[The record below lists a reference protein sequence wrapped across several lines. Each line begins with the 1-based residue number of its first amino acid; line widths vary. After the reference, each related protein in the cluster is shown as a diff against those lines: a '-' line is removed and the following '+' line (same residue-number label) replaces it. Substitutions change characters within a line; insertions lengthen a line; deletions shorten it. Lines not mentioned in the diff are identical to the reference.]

1 MKDTETGGALGMV
14 LAILAVLGN
23 WKMFQTL
30 GEKLGDA
37 AIRWLETR
45 PKRRLARRV
54 PDEEQQALVLSHE
67 QAEAETLV
75 NILRSEYRA
84 DRVTLVEYDCP
95 KDLALP
101 TLATCRYESCDR
113 AMPSVRWT
121 VQSLALEPEAWAWVL
136 EIYSSPSRYLFVPDV
151 LMLSNAVVRSQLLRS
166 GVRSGYYQALP
177 ATAGHCGA
185 LLALSWVTPIPSL
198 HPDDLAGLQFSAR
211 LLGAL
216 QRTLWAFRLAAA

>member
-1 MKDTETGGALGMV
+1 MV
-14 LAILAVLGN
+14 LAILTILGN

-30 GEKLGDA
+30 GEKAGEA

-45 PKRRLARRV
+45 PQRRLARRV
-54 PDEEQQALVLSHE
+54 PDVQQQALVLRHE

-75 NILRSEYRA
+75 NILRAEYQA

-95 KDLALP
+95 KDAP
-101 TLATCRYESCDR
+101 TLATCRYESCGP

-121 VQSLALEPEAWAWVL
+121 IQSLALEPEAWAWVQ
-136 EIYSSPSRYLFVPDV
+136 EIYSLPSRYLFVPDV
-151 LMLSNAVVRSQLLRS
+151 LRLSNGAVRSQLLRS
-166 GVRSGYYQALP
+166 GVRAGYYQALP

-185 LLALSWVTPIPSL
+185 LLAISWGTPLASL
-198 HPDDLAGLQFSAR
+198 HPDDLAALQWSGR